1 MSKGKPWSV
10 GEEKQ
15 LREMVEEHKR
25 VNEIAEFFGESPESI
40 KQKISRLRLK
50 VVVQQ
55 IQQTTTS
62 ILMPKELPR
71 IEEALKKLACMAA

>member
-1 MSKGKPWSV
+1 MSPLSSFPCQNPKKKEFFFSQKMPKGKPWSV

-40 KQKISRLRLK
+40 KQRISRLRLK
-50 VVVQQ
+50 VVV
-55 IQQTTTS
+55 
-62 ILMPKELPR
+62 
-71 IEEALKKLACMAA
+71 C

>member
-40 KQKISRLRLK
+40 KQRISRLRLK
-50 VVVQQ
+50 VVV
-55 IQQTTTS
+55 
-62 ILMPKELPR
+62 
-71 IEEALKKLACMAA
+71 C